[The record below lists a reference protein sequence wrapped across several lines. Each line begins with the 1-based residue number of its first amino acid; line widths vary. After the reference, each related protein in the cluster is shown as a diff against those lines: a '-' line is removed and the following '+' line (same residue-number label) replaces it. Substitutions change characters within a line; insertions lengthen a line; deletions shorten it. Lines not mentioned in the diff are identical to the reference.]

1 MSKKTDFK
9 QQLEELE
16 HIVEWFESEEVD
28 IDQALEKF
36 ERGMEL
42 ASNLEKQLSEMEN
55 KVQEITQKFNDY
67 VSEKD
72 TSDTEKEE

>member
-16 HIVEWFESEEVD
+16 RIVEWFESEEVD

-42 ASNLEKQLSEMEN
+42 ASNLEEQLGEMEN
-55 KVQEITQKFNDY
+55 KVREITQKFNEH
-67 VSEKD
+67 VSEEDAAD
-72 TSDTEKEE
+72 TQKEE

>member
-16 HIVEWFESEEVD
+16 QIVEWFESEEVD

>member
-16 HIVEWFESEEVD
+16 KIVEWFESEEVD
-28 IDQALEKF
+28 IDKALEKF

-42 ASNLEKQLSEMEN
+42 ASDLEKQLSDMEN
-55 KVQEITQKFNDY
+55 KVQEITRKFNEHA
-67 VSEKD
+67 SEAD
-72 TSDTEKEE
+72 TIGAEEEE